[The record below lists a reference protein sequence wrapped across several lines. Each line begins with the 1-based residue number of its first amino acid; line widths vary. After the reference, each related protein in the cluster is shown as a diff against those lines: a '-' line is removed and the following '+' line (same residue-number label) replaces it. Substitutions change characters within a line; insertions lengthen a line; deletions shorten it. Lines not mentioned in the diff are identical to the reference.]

1 MPKPVADLKA
11 KHRFWINN
19 GRINEV
25 WQTGYHNKYNAYVRG
40 RYPMSIIEMNP
51 GVMASFKIEAGDFV
65 EVYNDWGATFAMAYP
80 EPDQK
85 PGQTF
90 MQFGYD
96 NGVQGDVTT
105 NWTDRNIIPYYKGTW
120 ASIRRAGSGAEHRD
134 TISFKSRRY
143 DRV

>member
-1 MPKPVADLKA
+1 
-11 KHRFWINN
+11 
-19 GRINEV
+19 
-25 WQTGYHNKYNAYVRG
+25 
-40 RYPMSIIEMNP
+40 MSIIEMNP
-51 GVMASFKIEAGDFV
+51 EDMASLKIEAGDIV
-65 EVYNDWGATFAMAYP
+65 EVFNEWGTTTAMAYP

-85 PGQTF
+85 VGQTF
-90 MQFGYD
+90 MQCGYG

-120 ASIRRAGSGAEHRD
+120 ASIRRIGGGAEHRE

>member
-1 MPKPVADLKA
+1 
-11 KHRFWINN
+11 
-19 GRINEV
+19 
-25 WQTGYHNKYNAYVRG
+25 
-40 RYPMSIIEMNP
+40 
-51 GVMASFKIEAGDFV
+51 
-65 EVYNDWGATFAMAYP
+65 MAYL

-96 NGVQGDVTT
+96 NGVHGDVTT

-120 ASIRRAGSGAEHRD
+120 ASIRRSGSGAEHRD

>member
-1 MPKPVADLKA
+1 
-11 KHRFWINN
+11 
-19 GRINEV
+19 
-25 WQTGYHNKYNAYVRG
+25 
-40 RYPMSIIEMNP
+40 
-51 GVMASFKIEAGDFV
+51 
-65 EVYNDWGATFAMAYP
+65 
-80 EPDQK
+80 
-85 PGQTF
+85 

-120 ASIRRAGSGAEHRD
+120 ASVRRIGPVADHKK